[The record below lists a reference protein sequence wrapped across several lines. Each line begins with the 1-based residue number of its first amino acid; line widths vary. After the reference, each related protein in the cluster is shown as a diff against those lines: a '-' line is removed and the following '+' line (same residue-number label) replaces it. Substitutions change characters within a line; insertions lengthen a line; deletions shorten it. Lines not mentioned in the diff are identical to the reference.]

1 MKKIIKSFL
10 MMLLAIILCMT
21 SLPIYATDTCST
33 ITPRLSHMNKATFD
47 FLADSSGGHVEVYYY
62 GNSSSFVQAKISVK
76 VQKQFLW
83 VFWSDVDEWSSTS
96 TELYG
101 NFYHIFTLNG
111 SGTYRAQ
118 FTLEVTGADGTID
131 VVTDTIENS
140 Y

>member
-1 MKKIIKSFL
+1 MRKIIKSFL

-21 SLPIYATDTCST
+21 SLPIYATATCST

-47 FLADSSGGHVEVYYY
+47 FLADSSGGHAEVYYY
-62 GNSSSFVQAKISVK
+62 GNSSSFVQAKISIK